1 MATTYRAILSVL
13 ALVLC
18 TARAPAGVAD
28 SLRLYCV
35 EHKIA
40 GQILDFTHNHGSDN
54 RVWSESLCQKRDLY
68 VYLPPCYDPAKKYP
82 VIFLFHGFAQDERML
97 LLIASSI
104 DAKIQDGCLPPTIV
118 VSIDGT
124 ISGDLGLFSE
134 ESFYVNSKAGRFE
147 DYVMCDVW
155 NWAHANFSIR
165 PEREAH
171 VFAGASMGGGAAFN
185 LGLKHRDRVAVAAG
199 IFPPLNIRWLDC
211 HGNYFGK
218 FDPCCW
224 GWREKVD
231 RRREMVAR
239 FALGLIRIPI
249 GRLVTP
255 VFGFD
260 GETVRQMSRENP
272 IEQLD
277 RYGVK
282 DGELAMYVAY
292 AGHDE
297 FNLDAQAES
306 FLYMAKER
314 GIHVDCAF
322 DRWGHHNQRTAFRML
337 PATLDWIGQQLARL
351 NCEEGSMKFA
361 K

>member
-1 MATTYRAILSVL
+1 MQDSV
-13 ALVLC
+13 
-18 TARAPAGVAD
+18 
-28 SLRLYCV
+28 RLFCV

-40 GQILDFTHNHGSDN
+40 GQILDFTHNHGADN
-54 RVWSESLCQKRDLY
+54 RIWSVSLCQKRDLY
-68 VYLPPCYDPAKKYP
+68 VYLPPCYDPCKKYP
-82 VIFLFHGFAQDERML
+82 VIFLFHGFAEDERML
-97 LLIASSI
+97 LLIAPSI

-155 NWAHANFSIR
+155 NWVHANFSIR

-185 LGLKHRDRVAVAAG
+185 LGLKHRDRVGAAAG

-224 GWREKVD
+224 GWRETVD
-231 RRREMVAR
+231 RRREAVAR
-239 FALGLIRIPI
+239 FALGLVRIPI

-292 AGHDE
+292 AGFDE

-306 FLYMAKER
+306 FLYTAKER
-314 GIHVDCAF
+314 GIRVDCAF
-322 DRWGHHNQRTAFRML
+322 DRWGHHNQRTAFRLL
-337 PATLDWIGQQLARL
+337 PGTLDWIGQKLANYGPCPSGACGSSDR
-351 NCEEGSMKFA
+351 EPVSGSMQLESATA
-361 K
+361 KQN